1 MTTSERF
8 NRVATPVEALERAFP
23 GRGLATVA
31 DADDIVPDAG
41 SLTAAEVRA
50 WDRER
55 ALAYFDRKVPDR
67 HRNARAS
74 HPDVAAWVGRFLTTR
89 GACDSLMLQGDLGTG
104 KTHQAYGALKAIA
117 EAGIR
122 PVYWRAVAAPDLYA
136 RLRSLPGAD
145 TEAELAL
152 YADAELLLLDDL
164 GAAQTTGW
172 VADLIEETTFRLVN
186 RRYNGRLPTIITTN
200 VGNENLAKQ
209 LGERTE
215 SRLVEMCA
223 TWVDL
228 RGADRRFG

>member
-1 MTTSERF
+1 MTTTNRF

-23 GRGLATVA
+23 GRSLAAVA
-31 DADDIVPDAG
+31 NADDTPDADI
-41 SLTAAEVRA
+41 LTGAEVRA

-67 HRNARAS
+67 HRNARAD
-74 HPDVAAWVGRFLTTR
+74 HPEVVAWVEQFLATK

-122 PVYWRAVAAPDLYA
+122 PVYWRAVCAADLYA
-136 RLRSLPGAD
+136 RLRSLSG
-145 TEAELAL
+145 TEAETELAL
-152 YADAELLLLDDL
+152 YTEAELLLLDDL
-164 GAAQTTGW
+164 GTSRTTGW
-172 VADLIEETTFRLVN
+172 VADHAEETTFRLVN
-186 RRYNGRLPTIITTN
+186 HRYNGRLPTIITTN
-200 VGNENLAKQ
+200 VDTDKLTEQ
-209 LGERTE
+209 LGQRTE